1 MIEYVFWVMVMILT
15 TSIFIYSTFLFG
27 TLIGWWVFGYRE
39 LFDGLTF
46 YLFYKPEK
54 FVDDDIGDVFYED
67 TLDCGCCACCGCSCY
82 YDLEHESEG
91 EKE

>member
-54 FVDDDIGDVFYED
+54 FVDDDIGDVFMKIHWIVVVVLVVGVVVI
-67 TLDCGCCACCGCSCY
+67 TI
-82 YDLEHESEG
+82 
-91 EKE
+91 